1 MGSLKYFNKYLYK
14 YRYRF
19 GMGII
24 FIFLTNVFGIYP
36 PQVIG
41 YAFDLVKENI
51 SLYHLFDGFILQH
64 SFYNF
69 FSIGILF
76 FGGLSLLLACIRGFF
91 LFLMRQSIIVMSR
104 HVEYDQK
111 NELYNHYQILDLNF
125 FKQHNTGDLMSRITE
140 DISRVRNYF
149 GPGVMYT
156 INMVALFSLVIITM
170 LRVNTEL
177 TLFALMPMPVLMVM
191 IFFINRV
198 IQKKSER
205 IQQQLSVLTSEA
217 QEAYSG
223 IRLIKAYGQEKNNGS
238 FFEQEAEL
246 YKQKNLN
253 LARIEALFFPTM
265 LFLVGLSTILTI
277 FIGGRE
283 VIEGKITPGNIAE
296 FVIYITMLTW
306 PIASVGW
313 VMALI
318 QRAVASQKRI
328 NEFLNTKPVIV
339 SSTNEKNIIKG
350 TIEFRNVNFTYT
362 NTGIQAI
369 KNISFKLEAGKKLAI
384 IGRTGSG
391 KSTIPMLITRQY
403 DVDSG
408 SILIDNK
415 AIKEYELTNLRSQ
428 IGYVPQDVFLF
439 SDTVEQNIR
448 FGVQDA
454 THEQIEQYAKL
465 ACVNN
470 DIKYLTNGYNTVI
483 GERGVTLS
491 GGQKQRISIAR
502 ALIKNS
508 PVLIFDDCL
517 SAVDAN
523 TEQLIL
529 GNLNNV
535 LKQKTAIIITHRIF
549 TLLNLDH
556 IIVLDDGEIA
566 EEGTHN
572 ELLKKKGIYAEL
584 FELQKEEE
592 KNLVG

>member
-1 MGSLKYFNKYLYK
+1 
-14 YRYRF
+14 
-19 GMGII
+19 
-24 FIFLTNVFGIYP
+24 
-36 PQVIG
+36 
-41 YAFDLVKENI
+41 
-51 SLYHLFDGFILQH
+51 
-64 SFYNF
+64 
-69 FSIGILF
+69 
-76 FGGLSLLLACIRGFF
+76 

-408 SILIDNK
+408 SILIDDK
-415 AIKEYELTNLRSQ
+415 DVKEYELTNLRSQ

>member
-19 GMGII
+19 GLGII
-24 FIFLTNVFGIYP
+24 FIFFANVFGIYP
-36 PQVIG
+36 PQVVG

-51 SLYHLFDGFILQH
+51 SLYHLFDGFLLQH
-64 SFYNF
+64 NFYTF
-69 FSIGILF
+69 FSAGILF
-76 FGGLSLLLACIRGFF
+76 FGALSLFLACIRGFF
-91 LFLMRQSIIVMSR
+91 MFLMRQSIIVMSR
-104 HVEYDQK
+104 HIEYDQK
-111 NELYNHYQILDLNF
+111 NELYNHYQQLDLNF

-156 INMVALFSLVIITM
+156 INLIALFSLVIITM
-170 LRVNTEL
+170 LHVNTEL
-177 TLFALMPMPVLMVM
+177 TLFSLLPLPLLSIL
-191 IFFINRV
+191 IFYINSI

-205 IQQQLSVLTSEA
+205 IQRQLSVLTSEA

-238 FFEQEAEL
+238 FFEQEAER

-253 LARIEALFFPTM
+253 LARVEALFFPTM
-265 LFLVGLSTILTI
+265 FLLVGLSTILTI

-296 FVIYITMLTW
+296 FVIYITMLSW

-313 VMALI
+313 VIALI
-318 QRAVASQKRI
+318 QRAVASQIRI
-328 NEFLNTKPVIV
+328 NEFLNTKPTIT
-339 SSTNEKNIIKG
+339 SPNNEKHIVKG
-350 TIEFRNVNFTYT
+350 NIEFRNVNFKYT
-362 NTGIQAI
+362 NTGIQALS
-369 KNISFKLEAGKKLAI
+369 NISFKLRAGQKLAI

-391 KSTIPMLITRQY
+391 KSTIPMLLTRQY
-403 DVDSG
+403 DVDAG
-408 SILIDNK
+408 AILIDDKN
-415 AIKEYELTNLRSQ
+415 IKEYELANLRTHL
-428 IGYVPQDVFLF
+428 GYVPQDVFLF
-439 SDTVEQNIR
+439 SDTVEQNIS
-448 FGVQDA
+448 FGAQDD
-454 THEQIEQYAKL
+454 THEQVEHYAKL
-465 ACVNN
+465 ACVHN
-470 DIKYLTNGYNTVI
+470 DIMYLTDGYKTVI

-502 ALIKNS
+502 ALIKNP

-523 TEQLIL
+523 TERLIL

-535 LKQKTAIIITHRIF
+535 LKHKTALIITHRIF

-556 IIVLDDGEIA
+556 IIVLDEGKIA

-572 ELLKKKGIYAEL
+572 DLMKMHGIYAEL

-592 KNLVG
+592 RNLVQ